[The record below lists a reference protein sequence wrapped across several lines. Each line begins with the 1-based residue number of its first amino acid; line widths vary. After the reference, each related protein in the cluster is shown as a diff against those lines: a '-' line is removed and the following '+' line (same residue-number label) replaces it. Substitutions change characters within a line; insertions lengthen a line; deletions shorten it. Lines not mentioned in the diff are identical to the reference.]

1 MGLAE
6 TITGAANAAGAIGVQ
21 AFPDLCSLRVPGTG
35 TPDGFGGTTET
46 ETTVASGVRCLYEP
60 LSKSMKTL
68 GGAQITTQTHRI
80 TMEATTA
87 TTRAIRDHYKIVIA
101 SRLVP
106 EMVFRNPVTLDGS
119 FAPIVMVAAELI
131 K

>member
-6 TITGAANAAGAIGVQ
+6 ALTSAANIAAAVAVP
-21 AFPDLCSLRVPGTG
+21 AFPDLCSLKVPGTP
-35 TPDGFGGTTET
+35 TPDGYGGTTET
-46 ETTVASGVRCLYEP
+46 ETTAASGIRCLYEP
-60 LSKSMKTL
+60 LSRSMKRL

-80 TMEATTA
+80 TMEATSA
-87 TTRAIRDHYKIVIA
+87 TRVIRDHYKIVIA
-101 SRLVP
+101 ARLAP
-106 EMVFRNPVTLDGS
+106 ELTFENPVTLDGS